1 MQFSFNLCIL
11 VAIELD
17 QMFAM
22 LSWSLTVGNVIW
34 FVELILKVG
43 MVKMLLRI
51 LCWNWILYLASGVG

>member
-51 LCWNWILYLASGVG
+51 LCWNWVLYLAIGVG